1 MLGPFLFVA
10 VILAERVPV
19 SYVGEEMVQW
29 SEHSAPT
36 NVAQVRFPVLASCW
50 LSLLLAL
57 LPAARVFLQIH
68 WFSHPLQK
76 PKPGYPGFGTS
87 KGLKMEKALTTGK
100 AHQFCNDCF
109 LQ

>member
-10 VILAERVPV
+10 VILAERVP
-19 SYVGEEMVQW
+19 YVGEEMVQW
-29 SEHSAPT
+29 SEHSALT

-57 LPAARVFLQIH
+57 IPAARVFLQVQ

-76 PKPGYPGFGTS
+76 PKPGYPGFGTG